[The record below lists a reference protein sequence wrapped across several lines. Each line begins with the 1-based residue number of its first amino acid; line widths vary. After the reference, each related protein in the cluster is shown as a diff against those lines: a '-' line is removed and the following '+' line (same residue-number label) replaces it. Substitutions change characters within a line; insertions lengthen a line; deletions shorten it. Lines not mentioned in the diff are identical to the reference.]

1 MAAAS
6 ATSFHSYPFVIETT
20 AFIRAKLLVYGKDFE
35 TAHEIAHERFDE
47 MMAAIDTRYPG
58 MKTDDITGFQLT
70 ARAAY
75 GYEVAGSDALAPG
88 LVTLTSTDVH
98 ADCDD
103 EDDEAGH
110 L

>member
-6 ATSFHSYPFVIETT
+6 ATSFHSYPFVIETS
-20 AFIRAKLLVYGKDFE
+20 AVIRAKLLVFGKDFE

-47 MMAAIDTRYPG
+47 MMTAIDARYPG
-58 MKTDDITGFQLT
+58 MKTDDVTGFQLT

-75 GYEVAGSDALAPG
+75 GYEVAGSDAIAPG
-88 LVTLTSTDVH
+88 MVTLVTTDTH

-103 EDDEAGH
+103 DDMEDN